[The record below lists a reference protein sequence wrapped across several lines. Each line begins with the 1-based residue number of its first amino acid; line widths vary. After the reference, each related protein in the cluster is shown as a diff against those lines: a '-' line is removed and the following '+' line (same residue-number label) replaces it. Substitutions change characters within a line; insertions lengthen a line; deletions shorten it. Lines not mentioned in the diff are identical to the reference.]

1 MAYRALRSAANL
13 KALMRLVLPY
23 IVTVAILAIL
33 LALTMTF
40 RKCLS
45 DYSAGT
51 LQGLFIALISVVIY
65 VAYQEASMGQ
75 ERLKT
80 IEKVKSTLSNELSAI
95 KSSLDEAVRLKESQ
109 AVAIPHVDLATD
121 VMRSVINSGKFT
133 LLETELQL
141 KLSHVYAVVD
151 RAQDYLSRMK
161 DFVASPALAL
171 SGRDKI
177 FARLS
182 ANFWGQA
189 EHLRQVIPDVLE
201 KLQETG

>member
-1 MAYRALRSAANL
+1 MAHRALKSATNL
-13 KALMRLVLPY
+13 KALVRLVLPY
-23 IVTVAILAIL
+23 IVMVAVLAIL
-33 LALTMTF
+33 LASTMTF

-51 LQGLFIALISVVIY
+51 LQGLFIALISIVIY
-65 VAYQEASMGQ
+65 VAYQEASMGR

-80 IEKVKSTLSNELSAI
+80 VEKVKSILSSELGAI
-95 KSSLDEAVRLKESQ
+95 KSSLDEAVRLKESG
-109 AVAIPHVDLATD
+109 AIDIPQVDLATD
-121 VMRSVINSGKFT
+121 VMRSVVNSGKFT
-133 LLETELQL
+133 LLETEIQL

-151 RAQDYLSRMK
+151 RAQEYLSRMK

-171 SGRDKI
+171 SGRDRI
-177 FARLS
+177 FAGLCT
-182 ANFWGQA
+182 NFWGQV